1 MSMRTVKKSSQK
13 LMHTKYQILVISIPI
28 YYKLKKPI
36 NRQEFP
42 FS

>member
-1 MSMRTVKKSSQK
+1 MSMRVVKQNSQK

-28 YYKLKKPI
+28 YYKLKEPI
-36 NRQEFP
+36 NREEFL

>member
-1 MSMRTVKKSSQK
+1 MSMRAVKESLQK

-28 YYKLKKPI
+28 YYKLKEPI
-36 NRQEFP
+36 SRREFL